1 MVNYDLVTINQKK
14 GMNLKME
21 INYTVT
27 KEFFNSYNEILK
39 NELQISTKLLQKLI
53 KENRIKI
60 NGTSINTKLKPNI
73 NDKINISFSYKEDN
87 SNIIPKKMPLSILY
101 EDDWI
106 LIISKPAGIAIHPSM
121 LHFEDSLSNGIKY
134 YFDTIGLHKK
144 IRPVNRL
151 DFGTSGIVI
160 FAKCE
165 YIQEY
170 LIKEMQSNQFE
181 KRYLALVNGNLEKK
195 TDTINLPIARKPNSI
210 IERCIDFKK
219 GKTAI
224 THYKVLN
231 DFESSSLVECVLE
244 TGRTHQIRVHFSY
257 LNHPLVG
264 DTLYGDASSISSF
277 QMLHCYRVEFVH
289 PVGGKKITIT
299 DYPKWSIV
307 TRS

>member
-1 MVNYDLVTINQKK
+1 
-14 GMNLKME
+14 ME
-21 INYTVT
+21 LNYTIT
-27 KEFFNSYNEILK
+27 KGNFNSYNEVLK

-53 KENRIKI
+53 KENQIKI

-73 NDKINISFSYKEDN
+73 NDKIIIDFSYKEDN

-101 EDDWI
+101 EDEWL
-106 LIISKPAGIAIHPSM
+106 LIISKPAGIAIHPSI

-170 LIKEMQSNQFE
+170 LIKEMQSKQFE
-181 KRYLALVNGNLEKK
+181 KHYLALVKGSLEKK
-195 TDTINLPIARKPNSI
+195 TDTINLPIGRKPNSI

-219 GKTAI
+219 GKPAI
-224 THYKVLN
+224 THYKVLEN
-231 DFESSSLVECVLE
+231 FENSSLVECVLE

-257 LNHPLVG
+257 LNHPLIG
-264 DTLYGDASSISSF
+264 DTLYGNASSISNY
-277 QMLHCYRVEFVH
+277 QMLHCYRVKFIH
-289 PVGGKKITIT
+289 PVSLRKIIIT
-299 DYPKWSIV
+299 DYPKWSIWD
-307 TRS
+307 RSQVAKNG